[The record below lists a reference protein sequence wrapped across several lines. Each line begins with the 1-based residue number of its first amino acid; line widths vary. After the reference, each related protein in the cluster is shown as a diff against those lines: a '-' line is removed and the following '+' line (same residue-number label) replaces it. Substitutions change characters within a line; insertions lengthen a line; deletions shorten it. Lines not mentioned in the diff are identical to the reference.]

1 MGVKIVDNTA
11 FLVIKRSLYKNKEG
25 IRRGLL
31 AVAPEIKREVRRLI
45 RDPNKS
51 GRIYNIGGKMHQA
64 SAPSEAP
71 ANLSGRLAKKVGS
84 KVPNATRLIIE
95 DNAPYGG
102 YLEYG
107 TTHILPRPHL
117 RPAALSKVREVGQA
131 IVLGVK
137 NELGKK

>member
-84 KVPNATRLIIE
+84 KVPNATRLIIG